1 MAERIFVDTNVLVY
15 SRDASE
21 PPKQKQAMAWMARL
35 WNEQT
40 GRLSFQVLNEFY
52 VTVTNK
58 LRPGMDPQNAREDVR
73 FLLAWRPIPVDT
85 RVVKGAWRIQDRHKL
100 SWWDA
105 LIVSAAQASDCRYL
119 LTENL
124 QENRNIG
131 NVEVINPF
139 HTPPESF

>member
-1 MAERIFVDTNVLVY
+1 
-15 SRDASE
+15 
-21 PPKQKQAMAWMARL
+21 
-35 WNEQT
+35 
-40 GRLSFQVLNEFY
+40 
-52 VTVTNK
+52 
-58 LRPGMDPQNAREDVR
+58 MDPQNAREDVR

-85 RVVKGAWRIQDRHKL
+85 RVVEGAWRIQGRYKL

-119 LTENL
+119 LTEDL

-139 HTPPESF
+139 HTPPESI